1 MGNKLIKSGFIYT
14 IGIVL
19 VQGLAFI
26 TLPVYTRM
34 MSQVSFGQFS
44 LYMSWVSIIS
54 IIIGFQTNGSL
65 SVAKLKFE
73 DRFDEYSAHALSVS
87 NLFFIS
93 IFIISVFFINNLSVL
108 LGFSKQVTVILLFQ
122 SYFHFIVNFFSQY
135 FIQYQKTI
143 ASLILSFFTSVM
155 SVILSII
162 LLNILDNDFLSRMIG
177 LVIPYSLAT
186 IFCIIVIYKNGKSLI
201 NKNYLYFTIS
211 VSFPLIFHS
220 LGNQIL
226 NQLDRVMIGK
236 FLTVKDVAL
245 YSFGYSLGLIIQVVL
260 MSLNTVWVP
269 WFFESR
275 KNKLSNLK
283 LVIQVYLK
291 IGLFLTI
298 AYLTVSSEVIN
309 LMGGIEY
316 SASIYFTPMII
327 LSYFFVFLYT
337 FPVNVQFYYANTKYI
352 PIGTI
357 IAAVVNFLLNFLLIP
372 VMGIYGSAIATV
384 ISYLILLVLHHF
396 ISKIKYNYDDVSV
409 KSYLT
414 LSTIAII
421 YTLFVTKFANEIFI
435 RYITG
440 IILLIYFYLSN
451 KNTINNFLINRRRK

>member
-73 DRFDEYSAHALSVS
+73 DRFDEYSAHALTVS
-87 NLFFIS
+87 NLFFIL
-93 IFIISVFFINNLSVL
+93 IFILSLIFVKDLSVFF
-108 LGFSKQVTVILLFQ
+108 GFSKEVTIVLLFQ

-143 ASLILSFFTSVM
+143 ASLILSFFTSFT
-155 SVILSII
+155 SVIISIF
-162 LLNILDNDFLSRMIG
+162 LLNKLDNDFLSRMIG

-186 IFCIIVIYKNGKSLI
+186 IFCISVIYKNGKSLI

-236 FLTVKDVAL
+236 FLTVKDIAL

-283 LVIQVYLK
+283 SVIEVYLK
-291 IGLFLTI
+291 LGLFLTI
-298 AYLTVSSEVIN
+298 GYLTVSSEVIN
-309 LMGGIEY
+309 IMGGIKY

-337 FPVNVQFYYANTKYI
+337 FPVNIQFYYANTKYI
-352 PIGTI
+352 PVGTI

-372 VMGIYGSAIATV
+372 IMGIYGSAVATV
-384 ISYLILLVLHHF
+384 ISYLVLLVLHHF

-409 KSYLT
+409 KSYIT

-421 YTLFVTKFANEIFI
+421 YTVFVTKFANEIFI
-435 RYITG
+435 RYIAG

-451 KNTINNFLINRRRK
+451 KNSINNFLINRRRK